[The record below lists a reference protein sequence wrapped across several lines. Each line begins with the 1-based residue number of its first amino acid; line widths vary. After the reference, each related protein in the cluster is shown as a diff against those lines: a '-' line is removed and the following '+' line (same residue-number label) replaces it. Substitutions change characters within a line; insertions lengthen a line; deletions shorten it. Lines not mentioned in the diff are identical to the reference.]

1 MQSFLRDACDTWRG
15 IDREDQSS
23 KRPASS
29 KAVDLLE
36 AIEYEEIFPDIRS
49 TALKTDAGCASQ
61 GRYARLEPCSI
72 FHLWNGTG
80 RQEKPPM
87 EGSTSVS
94 KEKLIQ
100 ILQNVLET
108 DIDLG
113 FLLTLKKTELETL
126 VACIRNR
133 VDHPPK

>member
-1 MQSFLRDACDTWRG
+1 M
-15 IDREDQSS
+15 
-23 KRPASS
+23 
-29 KAVDLLE
+29 
-36 AIEYEEIFPDIRS
+36 FPNIRS
-49 TALKTDAGCASQ
+49 TAIKTDADCASQ
-61 GRYARLEPCSI
+61 GRYARLETCSMV
-72 FHLWNGTG
+72 HRWNRTG
-80 RQEKPPM
+80 SQGKPPM